1 MRKNWVPG
9 PQTGRLALDAFE
21 LWSTGALIRLG
32 HMNLALFGADEE
44 SIALATAAVAHGHQ
58 IVWCGDVAWASRQYD
73 FPWLPADDQGDRWE
87 SLLDDQL
94 CDAVLVGR
102 GEDAPALRV
111 EQVMVLAKNGIKLL
125 TTFPLVDSVLSYFE
139 IDMARQE
146 TDALVRHFNPLTEPQ
161 AVVDECARWILAGH
175 PQLGAVEQVTWER
188 PLAERTRDQV
198 LWHFARDVELLNQ
211 TAGQINRLG
220 AHGSPD
226 EAATY
231 AGLSVQMLGPRNV
244 PVRWSV
250 GPVEQAERP
259 RLSVI
264 AERGKETVLFD
275 ESGRAVQTEINQS
288 GESEATPLE
297 PVDPAASAITR
308 LVEAVQQGS
317 HASTWPEAL
326 RAMELVDT
334 IEISLRRGRI
344 IDIHYQQLS
353 EELAFKGTMSAAGCG
368 LLLVLPP
375 LLLLLGCL
383 AGLMGLPVAQYWP
396 HVLLALLAVFLAV
409 QVLSKLLL
417 RKSNKDSSS

>member
-1 MRKNWVPG
+1 MK
-9 PQTGRLALDAFE
+9 F
-21 LWSTGALIRLG
+21 
-32 HMNLALFGADEE
+32 ALFGADEE
-44 SIALATAAVAHGHQ
+44 SVALAAAAVAQGHK
-58 IVWCGDVAWASRQYD
+58 IVWCGDVAGTRQQD
-73 FPWLPADDQGDRWE
+73 DLPWLPADDQGDRWE
-87 SLLDDQL
+87 SLLDDHL

-111 EQVMVLAKNGIKLL
+111 EQIMVLAKNGIKLL
-125 TTFPLVDSVLSYFE
+125 TTFPLVDSVLSFFE

-161 AVVDECARWILAGH
+161 AVVDECAAWILNGH

-188 PLAERTRDQV
+188 PLAERSREQV
-198 LWHFARDVELLNQ
+198 LWHFARDVELLNR

-244 PVRWSV
+244 PVRWLI
-250 GPVEQAERP
+250 GPVEQSEHP

-264 AERGKETVLFD
+264 AERGKVSVFFD
-275 ESGRAVQTEINQS
+275 ESGRAVQTETHQAGS
-288 GESEATPLE
+288 SAATQLE
-297 PVDPAASAITR
+297 PADPATSAIAR
-308 LVEAVQQGS
+308 LVDAVQSDGR
-317 HASTWPEAL
+317 ASTWPEAL

-334 IEISLRRGRI
+334 IEISLRRGRM
-344 IDIHYQQLS
+344 IDVHHQQLS

-368 LLLVLPP
+368 MLLVLPP
-375 LLLLLGCL
+375 LLLMLGWL
-383 AGLMGLPVAQYWP
+383 AGLVGLPVAQYWP
-396 HVLLALLAVFLAV
+396 HVLLALLAAFLAV

-417 RKSNKDSSS
+417 RKSNKDSPS